1 MSRKDIERELIELEL
16 EIDQSRWEVARER
29 AEEIIKDLGWTEQ
42 DDDYLIQ
49 LEDET
54 KRQWEEEY
62 DRYMD
67 KQRSWLRPDEA

>member
-1 MSRKDIERELIELEL
+1 MRPELEKELLMLEL

-29 AEEIIKDLGWTEQ
+29 AEEIIKDLGWSEK

-54 KRQWEEEY
+54 KRQWDEEY
-62 DRYMD
+62 DRYMF
-67 KQRSWLRPDEA
+67 KRRLWVEDEA